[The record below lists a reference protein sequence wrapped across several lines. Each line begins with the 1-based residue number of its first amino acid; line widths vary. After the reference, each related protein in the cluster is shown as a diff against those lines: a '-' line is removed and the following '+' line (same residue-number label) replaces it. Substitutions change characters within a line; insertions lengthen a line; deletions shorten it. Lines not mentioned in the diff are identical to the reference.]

1 MFCKLALGNVRRSFR
16 DYGVYLLTLT
26 FGVCLFYTFNS
37 LEGQPVMG
45 LLQSTRHSMVE
56 SIFMLLQVFS
66 VFVAVVLACLVV
78 YGNSFLLRRR
88 KRELGLYLL
97 LGLSQGQVALV
108 LALET
113 GLAALVSLAAG
124 LGLGVLASQGLSA
137 LTLSMFQVDLP
148 SLAVAVSPAAM
159 GRTAAY
165 FLGVFVLVAA
175 LSALQ
180 VSRARLLEL
189 MNSPRKNETAPREPL
204 WASLM
209 LLLAGVGLVGS
220 AYYLVLTNGILNVNS
235 LFWAM
240 LALGSLGTFCLFRAL
255 SALGLRLM
263 DALPGVKL
271 RGLNLFTLGQ
281 WFSRGRTHC
290 LSQTV
295 ICLMLL
301 LAIGITASAVGL
313 NNTITAQ
320 SAMPV
325 DFVLTVWDHQR
336 EGPQTDPPARTLE
349 EAGYSL
355 GEELSHALSCAL
367 YYNDPA
373 VTGVGEAW
381 CPAMTERDYRAA
393 LAFWGLEGDLPP
405 LPAQVEMPQVMMDTL
420 TTGWDRV
427 VVMPEDMAGG
437 LERDRLILAGDYA
450 GDRQQGDAALTA
462 ALEESSHRLGSS
474 FWLRSALEEYLD
486 TLGTKVLVL
495 FLGLYLGVTF
505 LLSSAAV
512 LALQQLS
519 QGADNTP
526 RYAVLGK
533 LGAPEGMVGRS
544 AAAQVA
550 LAFVLPLALAAVH
563 AAVGLRA
570 VEDVL
575 GQVQSVNAPAAAA
588 ASATSA
594 VLLGVV
600 YGGYFLATALTCRAL
615 ARGAATRGAART

>member
-1 MFCKLALGNVRRSFR
+1 MFSKLAFRNVRRSFR

-37 LEGQPVMG
+37 LDGQGAMIY
-45 LLQSTRHSMVE
+45 LAQSQNPMA
-56 SIFMLLQVFS
+56 QVIQSCIDIFS
-66 VFVAVVLACLVV
+66 VFVAVVLACLIL
-78 YGNSFLLRRR
+78 YANSFLLRRR
-88 KRELGLYLL
+88 KRELGTYLL
-97 LGLSQGQVALV
+97 LGLSQGQVSRL
-108 LALET
+108 LFLET
-113 GLAALVSLAAG
+113 GLIGLASLVLG
-124 LGLGVLASQGLSA
+124 LGLGLLASQGLSA

-271 RGLNLFTLGQ
+271 RGLNLVTLGQ

-336 EGPQTDPPARTLE
+336 EGPQAPPPAQTLE

-393 LAFWGLEGDLPP
+393 LAFWGLEGDLPA
-405 LPAQVEMPQVMMDTL
+405 LPAEVEMPQVMMDTL

-427 VVMPEDMAGG
+427 VVVPEDMAGG

>member
-301 LAIGITASAVGL
+301 LAIGITA
-313 NNTITAQ
+313 
-320 SAMPV
+320 
-325 DFVLTVWDHQR
+325 
-336 EGPQTDPPARTLE
+336 RTLE

-355 GEELSHALSCAL
+355 GEELSHALSCVL

-427 VVMPEDMAGG
+427 VVVPENMAGG

-575 GQVQSVNAPAAAA
+575 GQVQSVDAPAAAA